1 MVQTSKDGK
10 TGTAEVGDWTTANLV
25 GYAPSDDATMAFAC
39 SAPTSSIND
48 QSVSPNICSNMVMP
62 EFIQKY
68 FELYP
73 AS

>member
-1 MVQTSKDGK
+1 LHKRHL
-10 TGTAEVGDWTTANLV
+10 EYLRFYNCRTT
-25 GYAPSDDATMAFAC
+25 DATMAFAC